1 MRYDDIRS
9 LNDAFT
15 YFLDCQLA
23 TVEELAIKKSKSKHD
38 YKRHIEIAQKMINNA
53 KEYGVNV
60 KHTRAENIINDGL
73 TVEQWATAV
82 DNKFNPH

>member
-1 MRYDDIRS
+1 MRYNDIRS

-23 TVEELAIKKSKSKHD
+23 TVERMATQKSKAQME
-38 YKRHIEIAQKMINNA
+38 YKRHIEIAQKMINEA
-53 KEYGVNV
+53 IKYGADV
-60 KHTRAENIINDGL
+60 KNTRAENIINDGL